1 MFGDPLQS
9 NRDGSVGGD
18 LGIVV
23 ANQGDADGAIFHG
36 ISLRLLMD
44 GTHYRLALTH
54 SILAFPQVIN
64 AAAHY
69 RLDYPDLA
77 LILALVRGGSLAR
90 AAQLLQVDVSTVF
103 RAVRRLES
111 ALGQQLFEKSRTGY
125 LPTTLAQTLTEQAE
139 RAEQALEA
147 ARIGVEREGE
157 VVTGTVRVTC
167 TDSVLQGLL
176 LPALAQFMPNY
187 PALTIELST
196 SNDFASL
203 SRRDAD
209 IALRL
214 TRAPPEHLVGRQL
227 AKVSYRVCVHAHYLQ
242 NVDASDLSALTWI
255 APDEFLPDHPTV
267 AWRRQQ
273 LPGVIP
279 AYRCNSMLSVK
290 ELVRAGLGV
299 AALPDFLINDGLQ
312 TLGEALPGC
321 DTALWLLTR
330 PDCRALRSVVTLF
343 DELGRALRL
352 PPH

>member
-157 VVTGTVRVTC
+157 VVTGTVRLTC

-196 SNDFASL
+196 SNDFANL

-227 AKVSYRVCVHAHYLQ
+227 AKVSYRVCVNARYLQ

>member
-1 MFGDPLQS
+1 
-9 NRDGSVGGD
+9 
-18 LGIVV
+18 
-23 ANQGDADGAIFHG
+23 
-36 ISLRLLMD
+36 MD

-111 ALGQQLFEKSRTGY
+111 ALGQQLFVKSRTGY

-299 AALPDFLINDGLQ
+299 AVLPDFLINDGLQ